1 MSLISSY
8 FIEPVVRAGR
18 RLSFGTGAAPVPPA
32 SNAAPAEPLS
42 HANQVPSSTAPPQN
56 GGAEADSEALAA
68 RDAPQ
73 SPDGRPAHLLERIRR
88 YSSFTRR
95 PNDVVV
101 DEELE
106 MGDDEGAISATTTT
120 TTTAT
125 APIAVPSDAANMSA
139 NPSRPLE
146 HRLRSLDLDPPV
158 SSAPAASPAVAGAG
172 LQVGTAGQ
180 NAGMSESLPAD
191 DGFTYL
197 RARIHEIRALDIPE
211 QTRAQMVHG
220 LMIERYN
227 HMRPTSPSSF
237 VSHDRPVTPSSAH
250 SVFSEY
256 RASSPLSAAS
266 EVDTENPYNLRS
278 GDTSPSYRSIEHN
291 EDDDEEDQM
300 EEELVLGCKH
310 YRRNVKVQ
318 CYDCRHW
325 YTCRHCH
332 DEIEDHALNRK
343 ATQNMLCM
351 ACGTP
356 QKASDTCKKCGIES
370 ACYYCDICKLW
381 DNNPRKKIYHCP
393 DCGICRRGAGLG
405 KDYTHCQV
413 SPRAPNPA
421 FPFSHRAEMQ
431 CLHNHITC
439 RLTCLHSKGY

>member
-42 HANQVPSSTAPPQN
+42 HANQVSSSTAPPQN

-125 APIAVPSDAANMSA
+125 APIAIPSDATNMSA

-158 SSAPAASPAVAGAG
+158 SSAPAASTAVAGAG
-172 LQVGTAGQ
+172 V
-180 NAGMSESLPAD
+180 PA
-191 DGFTYL
+191 T
-197 RARIHEIRALDIPE
+197 
-211 QTRAQMVHG
+211 
-220 LMIERYN
+220 
-227 HMRPTSPSSF
+227 TSPSTCSG
-237 VSHDRPVTPSSAH
+237 VPSAVRP
-250 SVFSEY
+250 
-256 RASSPLSAAS
+256 
-266 EVDTENPYNLRS
+266 RS
-278 GDTSPSYRSIEHN
+278 WTATGGP
-291 EDDDEEDQM
+291 
-300 EEELVLGCKH
+300 V
-310 YRRNVKVQ
+310 RRV
-318 CYDCRHW
+318 RPR
-325 YTCRHCH
+325 TCR
-332 DEIEDHALNRK
+332 
-343 ATQNMLCM
+343 
-351 ACGTP
+351 
-356 QKASDTCKKCGIES
+356 
-370 ACYYCDICKLW
+370 
-381 DNNPRKKIYHCP
+381 
-393 DCGICRRGAGLG
+393 RRARPSRRRAAG
-405 KDYTHCQV
+405 
-413 SPRAPNPA
+413 SR
-421 FPFSHRAEMQ
+421 
-431 CLHNHITC
+431 
-439 RLTCLHSKGY
+439 

>member
-1 MSLISSY
+1 M
-8 FIEPVVRAGR
+8 
-18 RLSFGTGAAPVPPA
+18 
-32 SNAAPAEPLS
+32 
-42 HANQVPSSTAPPQN
+42 
-56 GGAEADSEALAA
+56 
-68 RDAPQ
+68 
-73 SPDGRPAHLLERIRR
+73 
-88 YSSFTRR
+88 
-95 PNDVVV
+95 VV

-125 APIAVPSDAANMSA
+125 APIAIPSDATNMSA

-158 SSAPAASPAVAGAG
+158 SSAPAASTAVAGAG
-172 LQVGTAGQ
+172 LQVGTVSQ

-191 DGFTYL
+191 DGFAYL

-220 LMIERYN
+220 LMIERYS
-227 HMRPTSPSSF
+227 HMRPTSPSSC

-266 EVDTENPYNLRS
+266 EVDTENPYNLRP

-291 EDDDEEDQM
+291 DDDDDEDQI

-310 YRRNVKVQ
+310 YKRNVKVQ

-413 SPRAPNPA
+413 SLRAPKPA
-421 FPFSHRAEMQ
+421 FSFSHRVEMQ

-439 RLTCLHSKGY
+439 RLACLHSTGY